1 MKVYPFKIPKPLNE
15 NLFVQIDKG
24 DVFYDKLH
32 QHEEIQVSYIVKG
45 RGKLI
50 VADSVH
56 QYEDGDVFVIGS
68 KSPHLF
74 QSFEQEENSSYMISL
89 FFTEKVF
96 SDLFLRIQELHEIS
110 SFFNQSD
117 VGFRLLS
124 NKSIVQK
131 TLLKLS
137 KANKFSKFLLFL
149 KLIKKLCE
157 SDTKVLTQFVYQ
169 KKISNNEG
177 QRMQAIFDYVMNNFQ
192 NDITLDT
199 VSELAYMTP
208 NAFCR
213 FFKQRTN
220 KTFFQFLIELR
231 IEHACQLLIKNE
243 DLSIAQISSKSGFKS
258 ISNFNRKF
266 KEIKGITPSL
276 YFHKMNSGIRF
287 NQN

>member
-15 NLFVQIDKG
+15 NLFIQIDKG

-32 QHEEIQVSYIVKG
+32 QHEEIQISYVVKG

-74 QSFEQEENSSYMISL
+74 QSFEREENSSYMISL
-89 FFTEKVF
+89 FFTEKAF
-96 SDLFLRIQELHEIS
+96 SDLFLGIQELNEIS
-110 SFFNQSD
+110 GFFNKSD

-124 NKSIVQK
+124 NKISVQK
-131 TLLKLS
+131 ILLKLS

-157 SDTKVLTQFVYQ
+157 SDTEVLTQFVYQ

-177 QRMQAIFDYVMNNFQ
+177 QRMQAIFNYVMNNFQ
-192 NDITLDT
+192 NDITLEI

-231 IEHACQLLIKNE
+231 IEHACQLLVKNK
-243 DLSIAQISSKSGFKS
+243 DLSIAQISGKSGFKS

-266 KEIKGITPSL
+266 KEIKGITPTA
-276 YFHKMNSGIRF
+276 YFHAMNSDMRL
-287 NQN
+287 NPK